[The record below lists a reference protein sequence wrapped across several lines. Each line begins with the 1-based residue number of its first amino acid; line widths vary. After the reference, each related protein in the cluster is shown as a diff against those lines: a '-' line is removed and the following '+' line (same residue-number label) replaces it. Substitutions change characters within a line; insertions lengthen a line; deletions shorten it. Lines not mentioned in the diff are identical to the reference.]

1 MAAKKAAKDAQKA
14 ALAAS
19 GAEGAAQVA
28 EMEKRKAAQR
38 QAAKDRKLT
47 PTAADLETNAALHE
61 WAVAA
66 LRRLYADVAPPAL
79 LEVLTATQEAQAV

>member
-19 GAEGAAQVA
+19 GEEGAAAVA

-38 QAAKDRKLT
+38 AAKADRKLDNFN
-47 PTAADLETNAALHE
+47 PQLAKAAKNSAKK
-61 WAVAA
+61 
-66 LRRLYADVAPPAL
+66 
-79 LEVLTATQEAQAV
+79 